1 MGTSRKNREEAAVY
15 LTGRELEV
23 LKEVCF
29 GLSNQEVAD
38 KLVISRRTV
47 DFHLLNIYDKLN
59 VSSRMQALRQ
69 AMRLGLFN
77 VEPAETAE
85 EALPAERPSVA
96 RLLG

>member
-1 MGTSRKNREEAAVY
+1 MSTSRKSREEMGIY

-23 LKEVCF
+23 LKEVCR

-38 KLVISRRTV
+38 KLCISRRTV

-69 AMRLGLFN
+69 AMLMGLFSM
-77 VEPAETAE
+77 EPASEKKA
-85 EALPAERPSVA
+85 APVKAML
-96 RLLG
+96 